1 MKKRLLCFLMALF
14 MAASLVPAAALP
26 TFAATLS
33 VSESAITVLKQ
44 LEGYSKT
51 CDTNGYIGYGTKCE
65 KKKDHGNHTITEKEA
80 DAALREALKDL
91 DKAVNSFASK
101 KGLSLTQGQ
110 HDAMVLFSFQNGTA
124 WTTGTGDLQSAITS
138 KAKGSEFLSAIC
150 RWNAS
155 TNDDNRRKIEAN
167 MYLNGVYSSSV
178 PSQFISVELDPNGG
192 TMSQAAV
199 QYYDVTTSQPVGVI
213 PTNGS
218 KVFMGWYLSTGVDDK
233 GVFTDGNAVTKVSK
247 VHDGKTLV
255 ARWQKANGDTDSVN
269 YLISVSD
276 LASRTLYSAPN
287 GSAWATKIDK
297 YITADGKSLRVKADY
312 VDKDGVRWCMLGS
325 GTNDGKAWEDW
336 VKLKTTVTGG
346 IVADTSGLEMDV
358 TVTVTNSYVNSRV
371 NATIFSAQ
379 NGSYKQGDKL
389 RIINTANADGFL
401 WGQVAASAEDAT
413 PVGWVALMYTNFES
427 VKDSGSSNQ
436 NSTNVVARAVVT
448 TKGYL
453 NVRNDAGTDN
463 QIVGALSNGTQ
474 VDLYETKYVNGI
486 QWGRYSGG
494 WICLAYTD
502 VTRVTEDTG
511 AANDVGL
518 TSYAFTGKMKNSN
531 VYKTPGSTEASNLVV
546 TKEAIPSSVT
556 VTNLTRD
563 EEGNTWGKI
572 SQGWIR
578 VSDKDGGVLDIDLN
592 IAKYYV
598 VADAV
603 SVRKDPKNDGEWVDT
618 LSKGVEF
625 NVNDTYQVVVVGETI
640 WGYADK
646 VGEDEATYGGWVNLA
661 SKYVSRNGAP
671 SIEEDKDD
679 EYNTYTGQLAT
690 VINTDSVNVRI
701 TGATYGKIVGKLARG
716 TTARVLGERDGW
728 YNLDVDVDGNPD
740 TGSWVSGSY
749 LNVYEGTIDGSGN
762 SSGDNNNGSSGG
774 NTTVETGTGIVANTY
789 AGVNVRSGAGIGYA
803 LVGKLLPGTSVEI
816 TEVKQV
822 GAAKWGKTAQGWV
835 CMDYITMVSNYPI
848 GGGSGSG
855 SSGGATTTEVAIYT
869 GQVKDGVGSVTVY
882 KETSTSSDTVR
893 TLVDGDPVTV
903 HELLTTTETK
913 KDDPTTGSG
922 DNGSDQE
929 STITTKTT
937 YYWARVNDG
946 YIVNPA
952 ANLTL
957 DALDEKTYTLTES
970 DTLNVREA
978 AGTDSDKVK
987 GLQLKKGDQVKVTSL
1002 EIVKGN
1008 VWGRI
1013 EKDGKSGWISLAY
1026 MTAGAVTIA
1035 PETSAPTTA
1044 PSTPTIGSTGNT
1056 GTGGFVTNTGG
1067 YKYTGKVINTN
1078 ELNVR
1083 STASTASTITTTLKG
1098 GASLVIYETTISEN
1112 MAWGRC
1118 DAGWVYLYYVDLT
1131 PCINGAVDARVVYQD
1146 NTLIYT
1152 DANGSAT
1159 AGTYARMSVIDIYEI
1174 VGKMARTDLGWV
1186 NTDNLL

>member
-14 MAASLVPAAALP
+14 MAASLVPTAALP

-44 LEGYSKT
+44 LEGYSRY
-51 CDTNGYIGYGTKCE
+51 CDKNGYIGYGTPCDGKGDHG
-65 KKKDHGNHTITEKEA
+65 KKKHEVDEIEA
-80 DAALREALKDL
+80 DKALREVLKDL

-124 WTTGTGDLQSAITS
+124 WTTGTGDLQSAIVS

-150 RWNAS
+150 RWS
-155 TNDDNRRKIEAN
+155 SSDDDNRRKIEAN

-178 PSQFISVELDPNGG
+178 PSQFITVTLKPNGG
-192 TMSQAAV
+192 TMSQSAT
-199 QYYDVTTSQPVGVI
+199 QYYDVTTAQPVGVV
-213 PTNGS
+213 PTNGTQT
-218 KVFMGWYLSTGVDDK
+218 FMGWYLSTGKDDE
-233 GVFTDGNAVTKVSK
+233 GVFTDGTAVTKVTK
-247 VHDGKTLV
+247 AYDGKTLV
-255 ARWQKANGDTDSVN
+255 ARWQKANGETDSVN

-436 NSTNVVARAVVT
+436 NTTNVVARAVVT

-518 TSYAFTGKMKNSN
+518 TAYAFTGAMNTTN
-531 VYKTPGSTEASNLVV
+531 VYKTPGSTEPSNLVV
-546 TKEAIPSSVT
+546 TKEAIPSKVT
-556 VTNLTRD
+556 VTNLTLCSD
-563 EEGNTWGKI
+563 GNTWGKI
-572 SQGWIR
+572 SQGWVR
-578 VSDKDGGVLDIDLN
+578 VSDADGHALDVKLDK
-592 IAKYYV
+592 AKFYV

-603 SVRKDPKNDGEWVDT
+603 SVRDDASAGANLLDT

-625 NVNDTYQVVVVGETI
+625 NVNDSYQIVVVGETI

-646 VGEDEATYGGWVNLA
+646 VGEDKATYGGWVNLA

-671 SIEEDKDD
+671 SIEEDEDD

-690 VINTDSVNVRI
+690 VVNTDSVNVRI

-728 YNLDVDVDGNPD
+728 YNLDVDVDGDPE

-762 SSGDNNNGSSGG
+762 SSGDNNNGTSGG
-774 NTTVETGTGIVANTY
+774 NSKVETGTGIVANTY

-822 GAAKWGKTAQGWV
+822 GAAKWGKITQGWV

-848 GGGSGSG
+848 GGGTGSG

-869 GQVKDGVGSVTVY
+869 GYAKDGVKVY
-882 KETSTSSDTVR
+882 KETSTKSDVVR
-893 TLVDGDPVTV
+893 TLNEGDPVTV
-903 HELLTTTETK
+903 HELLTSTET
-913 KDDPTTGSG
+913 TTTPGEGNS
-922 DNGSDQE
+922 GSDSQ
-929 STITTKTT
+929 TVTKTT

-946 YIVNPA
+946 YIQNPQK
-952 ANLTL
+952 NLTL
-957 DALDEKTYTLTES
+957 DALDEKTYTLTET

-978 AGTDSDKVK
+978 AGTDYDKVK

-1013 EKDGKSGWISLAY
+1013 EKDGKSGWISLAN
-1026 MTAGAVTIA
+1026 MTPGAVTIT
-1035 PETSAPTTA
+1035 PETTAPTTA
-1044 PSTPTIGSTGNT
+1044 PSTPVIGSTGNT

-1146 NTLIYT
+1146 NAIIYT
-1152 DANGSAT
+1152 DADRSAT

-1186 NTDNLL
+1186 STDDLL

>member
-199 QYYDVTTSQPVGVI
+199 QYYDVTTSQPVGVV
-213 PTNGS
+213 PTNGTQT
-218 KVFMGWYLSTGVDDK
+218 FMGWYLSTGVDDK

-255 ARWQKANGDTDSVN
+255 ARWQMANGDTDSVN

-436 NSTNVVARAVVT
+436 NTTNVVARAVVT
-448 TKGYL
+448 TQGYL
-453 NVRNDAGTDN
+453 NVRSDAGTDN

-518 TSYAFTGKMKNSN
+518 TSYAFTGKMNTTN
-531 VYKTPGSTEASNLVV
+531 VYKTPGSTDASNLVV
-546 TKEAIPSSVT
+546 LKEAIPSQVT
-556 VTNLTRD
+556 VTNLTLD
-563 EEGNTWGKI
+563 SKGNTWGKI
-572 SQGWIR
+572 SQGWVR
-578 VSDKDGGVLDIDLN
+578 VSNSKGRALDVELDV
-592 IAKYYV
+592 AKYYV

-646 VGEDEATYGGWVNLA
+646 VGEDNATYGGWVNLA

-671 SIEEDKDD
+671 SIEEDEDD

-690 VINTDSVNVRI
+690 VVNTDSVNVRI

-728 YNLDVDVDGNPD
+728 YNLDVDVDGNPE

-762 SSGDNNNGSSGG
+762 SSSDNNNGSSGG

-803 LVGKLLPGTSVEI
+803 FVCKLLPGTSVEI

-822 GAAKWGKTAQGWV
+822 GAAKWGKIAQGWV

-848 GGGSGSG
+848 NGGSGSG

-869 GQVKDGVGSVTVY
+869 GTTTGKVDVY
-882 KETSTSSDTVR
+882 KETSTDSDVVR
-893 TLVDGDPVTV
+893 TLAKGDPVTV
-903 HELLTTTETK
+903 HELLTSTETTK
-913 KDDPTTGSG
+913 TEGEG
-922 DNGSDQE
+922 DSGSDSE
-929 STITTKTT
+929 TTIKTT

-946 YIVNPA
+946 YIAYPA
-952 ANLTL
+952 DNLRL
-957 DALDEKTYTLTES
+957 DALDEKTYTLTEKDS
-970 DTLNVREA
+970 LKVYENVDGA
-978 AGTDSDKVK
+978 IGTESVTK
-987 GLQLKKGDQVKVTSL
+987 LAKGDQVKVTSL
-1002 EIVKGN
+1002 QIVKGN

-1013 EKDGKSGWISLAY
+1013 EKDGKSGWVSLAN
-1026 MTAGAVTIA
+1026 MTPGAVTITT
-1035 PETSAPTTA
+1035 ETTAPTTA
-1044 PSTPTIGSTGNT
+1044 PSTPVIGSTGNT
-1056 GTGGFVTNTGG
+1056 GSSGIVNNTAG

-1098 GASLVIYETTISEN
+1098 GASLVIYETTTSEN

-1146 NTLIYT
+1146 NTLIYS
-1152 DANGSAT
+1152 DSNGST
-1159 AGTYARMSVIDIYEI
+1159 TVGTYARMSVIDIYEI

>member
-65 KKKDHGNHTITEKEA
+65 KKKGHGNHTITEKEA

-199 QYYDVTTSQPVGVI
+199 QYYDVTTSQPVGVV
-213 PTNGS
+213 PTNGTQT
-218 KVFMGWYLSTGVDDK
+218 FMGWYLSTGVDDK

-255 ARWQKANGDTDSVN
+255 ARWQMANGDTDSVN

-325 GTNDGKAWEDW
+325 GTNDGQAWEDW

-427 VKDSGSSNQ
+427 VKESGSSNQ

-448 TKGYL
+448 AQGYL
-453 NVRNDAGTDN
+453 NVRSDAGTDN

-518 TSYAFTGKMKNSN
+518 TSYAFTGKMNTTN
-531 VYKTPGSTEASNLVV
+531 VYKTPGSTDVSNLVV
-546 TKEAIPSSVT
+546 LKEAIPSQVT
-556 VTNLTRD
+556 VTNLTLD
-563 EEGNTWGKI
+563 SKGNTWGKI
-572 SQGWIR
+572 SQGWVR
-578 VSDKDGGVLDIDLN
+578 VSNSKGRALDVELDV
-592 IAKYYV
+592 AKYYV

-690 VINTDSVNVRI
+690 VVNTDSVNVRI

-728 YNLDVDVDGNPD
+728 YNLDVDVDGDPE

-774 NTTVETGTGIVANTY
+774 NSKVETGTGIVANTY

-869 GQVKDGVGSVTVY
+869 GHTNGKVTVY
-882 KETSTSSDTVR
+882 KETSTKSDTVR
-893 TLVDGDPVTV
+893 TLAKGDPVTV
-903 HELLTTTETK
+903 HELLTSTE
-913 KDDPTTGSG
+913 
-922 DNGSDQE
+922 
-929 STITTKTT
+929 TTKTEGKGDSGSDSQTTTKIT

-946 YIVNPA
+946 YIAYPA
-952 ANLTL
+952 DNLRL
-957 DALDEKTYTLTES
+957 DALDEKTYTLTEKDS
-970 DTLNVREA
+970 LKVYENVDGA
-978 AGTDSDKVK
+978 IGTESVTK
-987 GLQLKKGDQVKVTSL
+987 LAKGDQVKVTSL
-1002 EIVKGN
+1002 QIVKGN

-1044 PSTPTIGSTGNT
+1044 PSTPTMGSTGNT

-1146 NTLIYT
+1146 NTIIYT
-1152 DANGSAT
+1152 DADRSAT

-1186 NTDNLL
+1186 STDDLL

>member
-14 MAASLVPAAALP
+14 MAASLVPTAALP

-65 KKKDHGNHTITEKEA
+65 KKKGHGNHTITEKEA

-101 KGLSLTQGQ
+101 KGLSLTQGK

-155 TNDDNRRKIEAN
+155 TDDDNRRMIEAN

-178 PSQFISVELDPNGG
+178 PSQFIRVKLNPNGG
-192 TMSQAAV
+192 TMSQSAT
-199 QYYDVTTSQPVGVI
+199 QYYDVTTAQPVGVI

-218 KVFMGWYLSTGVDDK
+218 KVFMGWYLNANGQ
-233 GVFTDGNAVTKVSK
+233 DGNAVTKVTK
-247 VHDGKTLV
+247 DYDGKTLT
-255 ARWQKANGDTDSVN
+255 ARWQEAGSSMNAAYYTVT
-269 YLISVSD
+269 LSD
-276 LASRTLYSAPN
+276 LASRTIYDRPN
-287 GSAWATKIDK
+287 GASKTTDISKYLAADK
-297 YITADGKSLRVKADY
+297 KTLTVFADY
-312 VDKDGVRWCMLGS
+312 VDKDGVRWCLLAQE
-325 GTNDGKAWEDW
+325 DGVSNGWQDW

-427 VKDSGSSNQ
+427 VKESGSSNQ

-448 TKGYL
+448 AQGYL
-453 NVRNDAGTDN
+453 NVRSDAGTDN

-494 WICLAYTD
+494 WICLAYTN

-518 TSYAFTGKMKNSN
+518 TAYAFTGVMKTNT
-531 VYKTPGSTEASNLVV
+531 VYDAVDGTAKTVDGLEKT
-546 TKEAIPSSVT
+546 SVT
-556 VTNLTRD
+556 VTNLTL
-563 EEGNTWGKI
+563 GKNNVTWGKI
-572 SQGWIR
+572 SKGWIP
-578 VSDKDGGVLDIDLN
+578 VSNADGTSAAVILDV
-592 IAKYYV
+592 AKFYV
-598 VADAV
+598 TADAV
-603 SVRKDPKNDGEWVDT
+603 SVRDKASTDGTLLDT
-618 LSKGVEF
+618 LTKGVEF
-625 NVNDTYQVVVVGETI
+625 NVNNAEKNCQVVVVGETI

-646 VGEDEATYGGWVNLA
+646 VGEDKATYGGWVNLA

-671 SIEEDKDD
+671 SIEEDEDD

-690 VINTDSVNVRI
+690 VVNTDSVNVRI

-728 YNLDVDVDGNPD
+728 YNLDVDVDGNPE

-762 SSGDNNNGSSGG
+762 SSGDNNNGTSGG
-774 NTTVETGTGIVANTY
+774 NSKVETGTGIVANTY

-822 GAAKWGKTAQGWV
+822 GAAKWGKITQGWV

-869 GQVKDGVGSVTVY
+869 GYAQKDGVKVY
-882 KETSTSSDTVR
+882 KETSTKSDVVR
-893 TLVDGDPVTV
+893 TLNEKDPVTV
-903 HELLTTTETK
+903 HELLTSTET
-913 KDDPTTGSG
+913 TTTPGEGNS
-922 DNGSDQE
+922 GSDSQ
-929 STITTKTT
+929 TVTKTT

-946 YIVNPA
+946 YIQNPQK
-952 ANLTL
+952 NLTL

-978 AGTDSDKVK
+978 AGTDYDKVK

-1002 EIVKGN
+1002 QIVKGN

-1013 EKDGKSGWISLAY
+1013 EKDGKSGWISLAN
-1026 MTAGAVTIA
+1026 MTPGAVTIT
-1035 PETSAPTTA
+1035 PETTAPTTA
-1044 PSTPTIGSTGNT
+1044 PSTPVIGSTGNT

-1146 NTLIYT
+1146 NTIIYT
-1152 DANGSAT
+1152 DADGSAT

>member
-1 MKKRLLCFLMALF
+1 MKKRLLCLLMALF
-14 MAASLVPAAALP
+14 MAASLVPAAALSAS
-26 TFAATLS
+26 AATLS
-33 VSESAITVLKQ
+33 VSESAIFVLKQ
-44 LEGYSKT
+44 LQPYSKN
-51 CDTNGYIGYGTKCE
+51 CNGSGYIGYGTPCDGKG
-65 KKKDHGNHTITEKEA
+65 DHGGKKHEVDEIEA
-80 DAALREALKDL
+80 DKALREVLKDL

-138 KAKGSEFLSAIC
+138 KAKGSEFLGAIC
-150 RWNAS
+150 RWS
-155 TNDDNRRKIEAN
+155 SSDDDDRRKIEAN

-178 PSQFISVELDPNGG
+178 PSQFITVTLVPNGG
-192 TMSQAAV
+192 TMSQSAT
-199 QYYDVTTSQPVGVI
+199 QYYDVTTAQPVGVI

-233 GVFTDGNAVTKVSK
+233 GVFTDGTAVTKVTK
-247 VHDGKTLV
+247 AYDGKTLV
-255 ARWQKANGDTDSVN
+255 ARWQKANGETDSVN

-325 GTNDGKAWEDW
+325 GTNDGQAWEDW

-427 VKDSGSSNQ
+427 VKDSGSSSQ

-494 WICLAYTD
+494 WICLAYTN

-518 TSYAFTGKMKNSN
+518 TAYAFTGTMNTTK
-531 VYKTPGSTEASNLVV
+531 VYKTPGSTKGSNLVV
-546 TKEAIPSSVT
+546 IKEAIPPQVT
-556 VTNLTRD
+556 VTNLTLD
-563 EEGNTWGKI
+563 DKGNTWGKI
-572 SQGWIR
+572 PQGWVR
-578 VSDKDGGVLDIDLN
+578 VSDADGHALDVKLDE
-592 IAKYYV
+592 AKFYV

-603 SVRKDPKNDGEWVDT
+603 SVRKNASTGAKLVDT

-625 NVNDTYQVVVVGETI
+625 NVNDTYQIVVVGETI

-646 VGEDEATYGGWVNLA
+646 VGADNHDTYGGWVNLA

-671 SIEEDKDD
+671 SIEEDEDD

-690 VINTDSVNVRI
+690 VVNTDSVNVRI

-728 YNLDVDVDGNPD
+728 YNLDVDVDGDPD
-740 TGSWVSGSY
+740 TGNWVSGSY
-749 LNVYEGTIDGSGN
+749 LNVYEGTIGGSDDSGS
-762 SSGDNNNGSSGG
+762 SSGSTGG
-774 NTTVETGTGIVANTY
+774 TTTVETGTGIVANTY

-822 GAAKWGKTAQGWV
+822 GAAKWGKMAQGWV
-835 CMDYITMVSNYPI
+835 CMDYITMVSKYPVA
-848 GGGSGSG
+848 GSG
-855 SSGGATTTEVAIYT
+855 SSGSGSTGATTTEVAIYT
-869 GQVKDGVGSVTVY
+869 GHSKDGVKVY
-882 KETSTSSDTVR
+882 KEASTKSDVVR
-893 TLVDGDPVTV
+893 TLAEDDPVTV
-903 HELLTTTETK
+903 HEFLTSTETTK
-913 KDDPTTGSG
+913 SDATSGSG
-922 DNGSDQE
+922 SNGSDEE
-929 STITTKTT
+929 SVTTTKTT

-946 YIVNPA
+946 YVVNPEK
-952 ANLTL
+952 NLTL
-957 DALDEKTYTLTES
+957 DALDEKTYTLTDKDS
-970 DTLNVREA
+970 LNAFTDTT
-978 AGTDSDKVK
+978 GSQKVPELK
-987 GLQLKKGDQVKVTSL
+987 LKKGDQVKVTSL

-1013 EKDGKSGWISLAY
+1013 EKDGYTGWISLAN
-1026 MTAGAVTIA
+1026 MTPGAVTIT
-1035 PETSAPTTA
+1035 PETTAPTTA
-1044 PSTPTIGSTGNT
+1044 PSTPVIGSTGNT

-1098 GASLVIYETTISEN
+1098 GASLVIYETTTSEN

-1146 NTLIYT
+1146 NTLIYS
-1152 DANGSAT
+1152 DSNGST
-1159 AGTYARMSVIDIYEI
+1159 TVGTYARMSVIDIYEI

>member
-14 MAASLVPAAALP
+14 MAASLVPTAALP

-65 KKKDHGNHTITEKEA
+65 KKKGHGNHTITEKEA

-101 KGLSLTQGQ
+101 KGLSLTQGK

-155 TNDDNRRKIEAN
+155 TDDDNRRMIEAN

-178 PSQFISVELDPNGG
+178 PSQFIRVKLDPNGG
-192 TMSQAAV
+192 TMSQSEI
-199 QYYDVTTSQPVGVI
+199 QYYDVATAQPVGVI
-213 PTNGS
+213 PTNGN
-218 KVFMGWYLSTGVDDK
+218 KTFMGWYLDAG
-233 GVFTDGNAVTKVSK
+233 GQDGNAVTKVTK
-247 VHDGKTLV
+247 AYGGKTLT
-255 ARWQKANGDTDSVN
+255 ARWQEAGSNMNAAYYTITLSELASQTIYDKPNGTGKPTPVSN
-269 YLISVSD
+269 YLAAD
-276 LASRTLYSAPN
+276 KKTL
-287 GSAWATKIDK
+287 TV
-297 YITADGKSLRVKADY
+297 RADY
-312 VDKDGVRWCMLGS
+312 VDKDGARWCLLGS
-325 GTNDGKAWEDW
+325 GEGWEDW

-427 VKDSGSSNQ
+427 VKESGSSNQ

-448 TKGYL
+448 AQGYL
-453 NVRNDAGTDN
+453 NVRSDAGTDN

-494 WICLAYTD
+494 WICLAYTN

-518 TSYAFTGKMKNSN
+518 TAYAFTGVMKTNT
-531 VYKTPGSTEASNLVV
+531 VYDAVDGTAKTVDGLEKT
-546 TKEAIPSSVT
+546 SVT
-556 VTNLTRD
+556 VTNLTL
-563 EEGNTWGKI
+563 GKNNVTWGKI
-572 SQGWIR
+572 SKGWIP
-578 VSDKDGGVLDIDLN
+578 VSNADGTSAAVILDV
-592 IAKYYV
+592 AKFYV
-598 VADAV
+598 TADAV
-603 SVRKDPKNDGEWVDT
+603 SVRDKASTDGTLLDT
-618 LSKGVEF
+618 LTKGVEF
-625 NVNDTYQVVVVGETI
+625 NVNDSYQIVVVGETI

-646 VGEDEATYGGWVNLA
+646 VGEDKATYGGWVNLA

-671 SIEEDKDD
+671 SIEEDEDD

-690 VINTDSVNVRI
+690 VVNTDSVNVRI

-728 YNLDVDVDGNPD
+728 YNLDVDVDGDPE

-774 NTTVETGTGIVANTY
+774 NSKVETGTGIVANTY

-822 GAAKWGKTAQGWV
+822 GAAKWGKITQGWV

-869 GQVKDGVGSVTVY
+869 GHTNGEVTVY
-882 KETSTSSDTVR
+882 KETSTKSDTVR
-893 TLVDGDPVTV
+893 TLAKGDPVTV
-903 HELLTTTETK
+903 HELLTSTETTK
-913 KDDPTTGSG
+913 TEGKG
-922 DNGSDQE
+922 DSGSDSQ
-929 STITTKTT
+929 TVTKTT

-946 YIVNPA
+946 YIAYPA
-952 ANLTL
+952 DNLTL

-978 AGTDSDKVK
+978 AGTDSGKVK

-1044 PSTPTIGSTGNT
+1044 PSTPTMGSTGNT
-1056 GTGGFVTNTGG
+1056 GSGGFVTNTGG
-1067 YKYTGKVINTN
+1067 YRYTGKVINTN

-1098 GASLVIYETTISEN
+1098 GASLVIYETTIAEN

-1146 NTLIYT
+1146 NTIIYT
-1152 DANGSAT
+1152 DADRSAT

-1186 NTDNLL
+1186 STDDLL

>member
-14 MAASLVPAAALP
+14 MAASLVPTAALP

-44 LEGYSKT
+44 LEGYSRY
-51 CDTNGYIGYGTKCE
+51 CDKNGYIGYGTPCDGKGDHG
-65 KKKDHGNHTITEKEA
+65 KKKHEVDEIEA
-80 DAALREALKDL
+80 DKALREVLKDL

-155 TNDDNRRKIEAN
+155 TDDDNRRMIEAN

-178 PSQFISVELDPNGG
+178 PSQFIRVKLEPNGG
-192 TMSQAAV
+192 TMSQSEI
-199 QYYDVTTSQPVGVI
+199 QYYDVATAQPVGVI
-213 PTNGS
+213 PTNGN
-218 KVFMGWYLSTGVDDK
+218 KTFMGWYLDAG
-233 GVFTDGNAVTKVSK
+233 GQDGNAVTKVTK
-247 VHDGKTLV
+247 AYGGKTLT
-255 ARWQKANGDTDSVN
+255 ARWQEAGSNMNAAYYTITLSELASQTIYDKPNGTGKPTPVSN
-269 YLISVSD
+269 YLAAD
-276 LASRTLYSAPN
+276 KKTL
-287 GSAWATKIDK
+287 TV
-297 YITADGKSLRVKADY
+297 RADY
-312 VDKDGVRWCMLGS
+312 VDKDGARWCLLGS
-325 GTNDGKAWEDW
+325 GEGWEDW

-389 RIINTANADGFL
+389 RVINTANADGFL

-427 VKDSGSSNQ
+427 VKESGSSNQ

-448 TKGYL
+448 AQGYL
-453 NVRNDAGTDN
+453 NVRSDAGTDN

-494 WICLAYTD
+494 WICLAYTN

-518 TSYAFTGKMKNSN
+518 TAYAFTGVMKTNT
-531 VYKTPGSTEASNLVV
+531 VYDAVDGTAKTVDGLEKT
-546 TKEAIPSSVT
+546 SVT
-556 VTNLTRD
+556 VTNLTL
-563 EEGNTWGKI
+563 GKNNVTWGKI
-572 SQGWIR
+572 SKGWIP
-578 VSDKDGGVLDIDLN
+578 VSNADGTSAAVILDV
-592 IAKYYV
+592 AKFYV
-598 VADAV
+598 TADAV
-603 SVRKDPKNDGEWVDT
+603 SVRDKASTDGTLLDT
-618 LSKGVEF
+618 LTKGVEF
-625 NVNDTYQVVVVGETI
+625 NVNNAEKNCQVVVVGETI

-646 VGEDEATYGGWVNLA
+646 VGEDKATYGGWVNLA

-671 SIEEDKDD
+671 SIEEDEDD
-679 EYNTYTGQLAT
+679 EYNTYTGQMAT
-690 VINTDSVNVRI
+690 VVNTDSVNVRI

-728 YNLDVDVDGNPD
+728 YNLDVDVDGDPE

-762 SSGDNNNGSSGG
+762 SNSDNNNGTSGG

-822 GAAKWGKTAQGWV
+822 GAAKWGKMAQGWV

-869 GQVKDGVGSVTVY
+869 GYAKDGVKVY
-882 KETSTSSDTVR
+882 KETSTKSDVVR
-893 TLVDGDPVTV
+893 TLNERDPVTV
-903 HELLTTTETK
+903 HELLTSTET
-913 KDDPTTGSG
+913 TTTPGKGNS
-922 DNGSDQE
+922 GSDSQ
-929 STITTKTT
+929 TVTKTT

-946 YIVNPA
+946 YIQNPQK
-952 ANLTL
+952 NLTL

-978 AGTDSDKVK
+978 AGTNSDKVK

-1013 EKDGKSGWISLAY
+1013 EKDGKSGWISLAS
-1026 MTAGAVTIA
+1026 MTPGAVTIA

-1044 PSTPTIGSTGNT
+1044 PSTPTMGSTGNT
-1056 GTGGFVTNTGG
+1056 GSGGFVTNTGG
-1067 YKYTGKVINTN
+1067 YRYTGKVINTN

-1146 NTLIYT
+1146 NTIIYT
-1152 DANGSAT
+1152 DADGSAT

>member
-65 KKKDHGNHTITEKEA
+65 KKKAHGNHTITEKEA

-192 TMSQAAV
+192 TMSQAAI
-199 QYYDVTTSQPVGVI
+199 QYYDVSTAQPVGVI
-213 PTNGS
+213 PTYGD
-218 KVFMGWYLSTGVDDK
+218 KTFMGWYL
-233 GVFTDGNAVTKVSK
+233 DGDGHDGTVVTKVTK
-247 VHDGKTLV
+247 DHAGETLY
-255 ARWQKANGDTDSVN
+255 ARWQDSGKNMTGV
-269 YLISVSD
+269 YYTITLSD
-276 LASRTLYSAPN
+276 LASRTIYKAPN
-287 GSAWATKIDK
+287 GDALDTKIDK
-297 YITADGKSLRVKADY
+297 YIGSDGKTLTVYADY
-312 VDKDGVRWCMLGS
+312 VDKDGVRWCVLGH
-325 GTNDGKAWEDW
+325 GDGDKWDWQDW

-448 TKGYL
+448 AQGYL

-494 WICLAYTD
+494 WICLAYTN

-518 TSYAFTGKMKNSN
+518 TAYAFTGVMKTNT
-531 VYKTPGSTEASNLVV
+531 VYDAVDGTAKTVDGLEKTA
-546 TKEAIPSSVT
+546 VT
-556 VTNLTRD
+556 VTNLTL
-563 EEGNTWGKI
+563 GKNNVTWGKI
-572 SQGWIR
+572 SKGWIP
-578 VSDKDGGVLDIDLN
+578 VSNADGTSAAVILDV
-592 IAKYYV
+592 AKFYV
-598 VADAV
+598 TAEAV
-603 SVRKDPKNDGEWVDT
+603 SVRNKASVDGTLLDT

-625 NVNDTYQVVVVGETI
+625 NVNNAEKNCQVVVVGETV
-640 WGYADK
+640 WGFADK
-646 VGEDEATYGGWVNLA
+646 VGENNATYGGWVNLA
-661 SKYVSRNGAP
+661 SKYVSRNDAP
-671 SIEEDKDD
+671 SIEEDEDD

-690 VINTDSVNVRI
+690 VVNTDSVNVRI

-728 YNLDVDVDGNPD
+728 YNLDVDVDGNPE

-762 SSGDNNNGSSGG
+762 SSSDNNNGSSGG

-822 GAAKWGKTAQGWV
+822 GAAKWGKMAQGWV

-869 GQVKDGVGSVTVY
+869 GHTNGEVTVY
-882 KETSTSSDTVR
+882 KETSTKSDTVR
-893 TLVDGDPVTV
+893 TLSAGDPVTV
-903 HELLTTTETK
+903 HEFLSTTETTK
-913 KDDPTTGSG
+913 ENAGSGAG

-929 STITTKTT
+929 STTTTKTT

-952 ANLTL
+952 TNLTL

-1044 PSTPTIGSTGNT
+1044 PSTPTMGSTGNT

-1146 NTLIYT
+1146 NAIIYT
-1152 DANGSAT
+1152 DADRSAT

-1186 NTDNLL
+1186 STDDLL

>member
-1 MKKRLLCFLMALF
+1 MKKRLLCLLMALF

-65 KKKDHGNHTITEKEA
+65 KKKGHGNHTITEKEA

-199 QYYDVTTSQPVGVI
+199 QYYDVTTSQPVGVV
-213 PTNGS
+213 PTNGTQT
-218 KVFMGWYLSTGVDDK
+218 FMGWYLSTGVDDK

-255 ARWQKANGDTDSVN
+255 ARWQMANGDTDSVN

-518 TSYAFTGKMKNSN
+518 TSYAFTGKMNTTN
-531 VYKTPGSTEASNLVV
+531 VYKTPGSTDASNLVV
-546 TKEAIPSSVT
+546 LKEAIPSQVT
-556 VTNLTRD
+556 VTNLTLD
-563 EEGNTWGKI
+563 SKGNTWGKI
-572 SQGWIR
+572 SQGWVR
-578 VSDKDGGVLDIDLN
+578 VSNSKGRALDVELDV
-592 IAKYYV
+592 AKYYV

-625 NVNDTYQVVVVGETI
+625 NVNQSKQVVVVGETI

-690 VINTDSVNVRI
+690 VVNTDSVNVRI

-728 YNLDVDVDGNPD
+728 YNLDVDVDGDPD
-740 TGSWVSGSY
+740 TGNWVSGSY
-749 LNVYEGTIDGSGN
+749 LNVYEGTIGGSDDSGS
-762 SSGDNNNGSSGG
+762 SSGSTGG
-774 NTTVETGTGIVANTY
+774 TTTVETGTGIVANTY

-835 CMDYITMVSNYPI
+835 CMDYITMVSKYPVA
-848 GGGSGSG
+848 GSG
-855 SSGGATTTEVAIYT
+855 SSGTGSTGATTTEVAIYT
-869 GQVKDGVGSVTVY
+869 GHSKDGVKVY
-882 KETSTSSDTVR
+882 KEASTKSDVVR
-893 TLVDGDPVTV
+893 TLAEDDPVTV
-903 HELLTTTETK
+903 HEFLTSTETTK
-913 KDDPTTGSG
+913 SDATSGSG
-922 DNGSDQE
+922 SNGSDEE
-929 STITTKTT
+929 SVTTTKTT

-946 YIVNPA
+946 YVVNPEK
-952 ANLTL
+952 NLTL
-957 DALDEKTYTLTES
+957 DALDEKTYTLTDKDS
-970 DTLNVREA
+970 LNAFTDTT
-978 AGTDSDKVK
+978 GSQKVPELK
-987 GLQLKKGDQVKVTSL
+987 LKKGDQVKVTSL

-1013 EKDGKSGWISLAY
+1013 EKDGYTGWISLAN
-1026 MTAGAVTIA
+1026 MTPGAVTIT
-1035 PETSAPTTA
+1035 PETTAPTTA
-1044 PSTPTIGSTGNT
+1044 PSTPVIGSTGNT

-1146 NTLIYT
+1146 NTLIYS
-1152 DANGSAT
+1152 DSNGST
-1159 AGTYARMSVIDIYEI
+1159 TVGTYARMSVIDIYEI
-1174 VGKMARTDLGWV
+1174 VGKMARTELGWV

>member
-1 MKKRLLCFLMALF
+1 MKKRLLCLLMALL
-14 MAASLVPAAALP
+14 MAASLIPTAALSAS
-26 TFAATLS
+26 AATLS
-33 VSESAITVLKQ
+33 VSESAIFVLKQ
-44 LEGYSKT
+44 LQPYSKE
-51 CDTNGYIGYGTKCE
+51 CNGSGYIGYGTKCE
-65 KKKDHGNHTITEKEA
+65 ECEDKKNKETNHTLLEKDA
-80 DAALREALKDL
+80 DKALREALKDL

-150 RWNAS
+150 RWS
-155 TNDDNRRKIEAN
+155 SSDDDDRRKIEAN

-178 PSQFISVELDPNGG
+178 PSQFITVTLAPNGG
-192 TMSQAAV
+192 TMSQSAT
-199 QYYDVTTSQPVGVI
+199 QYYDVTTAQPVGVI
-213 PTNGS
+213 PTNGN
-218 KVFMGWYLSTGVDDK
+218 KTFMGWYLNANGQ
-233 GVFTDGNAVTKVSK
+233 DGNAVTKVTK
-247 VHDGKTLV
+247 DYDGKTLT
-255 ARWQKANGDTDSVN
+255 ARWQEAGSNMNSAYYTIT
-269 YLISVSD
+269 LSD
-276 LASRTLYSAPN
+276 LASQTIYDKPDVSTGKPTPVSNYLAADKKTL
-287 GSAWATKIDK
+287 T
-297 YITADGKSLRVKADY
+297 VHADY
-312 VDKDGVRWCMLGS
+312 VDKDGVRWCLLGS
-325 GTNDGKAWEDW
+325 GTGYEDW

-427 VKDSGSSNQ
+427 VKESGSSNQ

-448 TKGYL
+448 AQGYL
-453 NVRNDAGTDN
+453 NVRSDAGTDN

-494 WICLAYTD
+494 WICLAYTN

-518 TSYAFTGKMKNSN
+518 TAYAFTGVMHDSY
-531 VYKTPGSTEASNLVV
+531 VYDKVNGTGKAVDGLDGKT
-546 TKEAIPSSVT
+546 VT
-556 VTNLTRD
+556 VTNLTAD
-563 EEGNTWGKI
+563 EDGNTWGKI
-572 SQGWIR
+572 SEGWIPVTR
-578 VSDKDGGVLDIDLN
+578 SNGEAWKVDLDV
-592 IAKYYV
+592 AKFYV

-603 SVRKDPKNDGEWVDT
+603 SVRDDASTGADLVDT

-625 NVNDTYQVVVVGETI
+625 NVNDSYQVVVVGETI

-646 VGEDEATYGGWVNLA
+646 VGAGKNDSYNGWVNLA

-671 SIEEDKDD
+671 SIEEDEDD

-690 VINTDSVNVRI
+690 VVNTDSVNVRI

-728 YNLDVDVDGNPD
+728 YNLDVDVDGDPE
-740 TGSWVSGSY
+740 TGNWVSGSY

-762 SSGDNNNGSSGG
+762 SNSDNNNGTSGG
-774 NTTVETGTGIVANTY
+774 NSKVETGTGIVANTY

-822 GAAKWGKTAQGWV
+822 GAAKWGKITQGWV

-848 GGGSGSG
+848 GGGSSGSG
-855 SSGGATTTEVAIYT
+855 SSGATTTEVAIYT
-869 GQVKDGVGSVTVY
+869 GHTNGEVTVY
-882 KETSTSSDTVR
+882 KETSTKSDTVR
-893 TLVDGDPVTV
+893 TLSAGDPVTV
-903 HELLTTTETK
+903 HELLTSTEVK
-913 KDDPTTGSG
+913 DPTTDTGP
-922 DNGSDQE
+922 NGSDEQ
-929 STITTKTT
+929 TTTKTT

-952 ANLTL
+952 ASLAL
-957 DALDEKTYTLTES
+957 DALDEKTYTLTGK
-970 DTLNVREA
+970 DTL
-978 AGTDSDKVK
+978 KVNK
-987 GLQLKKGDQVKVTSL
+987 DNDGAIVDDTAFKLSKGDQVKVTSL
-1002 EIVKGN
+1002 QIVKGN

-1013 EKDGKSGWISLAY
+1013 EKDGKSGWISLAS
-1026 MTAGAVTIA
+1026 MTPGAVTIA

-1044 PSTPTIGSTGNT
+1044 PSTPTMGSTGNT

-1098 GASLVIYETTISEN
+1098 GASLVIYETTIAEN

-1146 NTLIYT
+1146 NTIIYT

-1159 AGTYARMSVIDIYEI
+1159 AGTYAKMSVIDIYEI

>member
-14 MAASLVPAAALP
+14 MAVSLVPAAALP

-44 LEGYSKT
+44 LEGYSRY
-51 CDTNGYIGYGTKCE
+51 CDKNGYIGYGTPCDGKG
-65 KKKDHGNHTITEKEA
+65 DHGGKKHEVDEIEA
-80 DAALREALKDL
+80 DKALREVLKDL

-138 KAKGSEFLSAIC
+138 KAKGSEFLGAIC
-150 RWNAS
+150 RWS
-155 TNDDNRRKIEAN
+155 SSDDDNRRMIEAN

-178 PSQFISVELDPNGG
+178 PSQFIWVKLDANGG
-192 TMSQAAV
+192 TMSQADI
-199 QYYDVTTSQPVGVI
+199 QYYDVTTAQPVGVI
-213 PTNGS
+213 PTKNGCT
-218 KVFMGWYLSTGVDDK
+218 FMGWYLNANGQ
-233 GVFTDGNAVTKVSK
+233 DGNVVTKVTK
-247 VHDGKTLV
+247 DYAGETLE
-255 ARWQKANGDTDSVN
+255 ARWQESGKNMNSAWYTIT
-269 YLISVSD
+269 LSD
-276 LASRTLYSAPN
+276 LASRTIYSAPN
-287 GSAWATKIDK
+287 GSAWETKIDQ
-297 YITADGKSLRVKADY
+297 YIMADKKSLQVKADY
-312 VDKDGVRWCMLGS
+312 VDKDGVRWCLLGS
-325 GTNDGKAWEDW
+325 GSNNGKNWEDW
-336 VKLKTTVTGG
+336 VKLKNTVTGG
-346 IVADTSGLEMDV
+346 IVADASGLEMDV

-436 NSTNVVARAVVT
+436 NTTNVVARAVVT

-518 TSYAFTGKMKNSN
+518 TAYAFTGVMKTNT
-531 VYKTPGSTEASNLVV
+531 VYDAVDGAAKTVDGLEKT
-546 TKEAIPSSVT
+546 SVT
-556 VTNLTRD
+556 VTNLTL
-563 EEGNTWGKI
+563 GKNNVTWGKI
-572 SQGWIR
+572 SKGWIP
-578 VSDKDGGVLDIDLN
+578 VSNADGTSAAVILDV
-592 IAKYYV
+592 AKFYV
-598 VADAV
+598 TADAV
-603 SVRKDPKNDGEWVDT
+603 SVRDKASTDGTLLDT
-618 LSKGVEF
+618 LTKGVEF
-625 NVNDTYQVVVVGETI
+625 NVNNAEKNCQVVVVGETI

-646 VGEDEATYGGWVNLA
+646 VGEGNATYGGWVNLA

-671 SIEEDKDD
+671 SIEEDEDD

-690 VINTDSVNVRI
+690 VVNTDSVNVRI

-728 YNLDVDVDGNPD
+728 YNLDVDVDGDPD
-740 TGSWVSGSY
+740 TGNWVSGSY

-869 GQVKDGVGSVTVY
+869 GYAKKDGVKVY
-882 KETSTSSDTVR
+882 KETSTKSDVVR
-893 TLVDGDPVTV
+893 TLNEKDPVTV
-903 HELLTTTETK
+903 HELLTSTET
-913 KDDPTTGSG
+913 TTTPGEGNS
-922 DNGSDQE
+922 GSDSQ
-929 STITTKTT
+929 TVTKTT

-946 YIVNPA
+946 YIQNPQK
-952 ANLTL
+952 NLTL
-957 DALDEKTYTLTES
+957 DALDEKTYTLTDKDS
-970 DTLNVREA
+970 LNA
-978 AGTDSDKVK
+978 FTDITGSQKVPELK
-987 GLQLKKGDQVKVTSL
+987 LKKGDQVKVTSL

-1013 EKDGKSGWISLAY
+1013 EKDGYTGWISLAN
-1026 MTAGAVTIA
+1026 MTPGAVTIT
-1035 PETSAPTTA
+1035 PETTAPTTA
-1044 PSTPTIGSTGNT
+1044 PSTPVIGSTGNT

-1098 GASLVIYETTISEN
+1098 GASLVIYETTTSEN

-1146 NTLIYT
+1146 NTLIYS
-1152 DANGSAT
+1152 DSNGST
-1159 AGTYARMSVIDIYEI
+1159 TVGTYARMSVIDIYEI

>member
-1 MKKRLLCFLMALF
+1 MKKRLLCLLMALF
-14 MAASLVPAAALP
+14 MAASLVPAAALSAS
-26 TFAATLS
+26 AATLS
-33 VSESAITVLKQ
+33 VSESAIFVLKQ
-44 LEGYSKT
+44 LQPYSKN
-51 CDTNGYIGYGTKCE
+51 CNGSGYIGYGTKCE
-65 KKKDHGNHTITEKEA
+65 KCEDKKNKETNHTLLEEDA
-80 DAALREALKDL
+80 DKALREVLKDL
-91 DKAVNSFASK
+91 DKEVNSFASK

-124 WTTGTGDLQSAITS
+124 WTTGTGDLQSAIAN

-155 TNDDNRRKIEAN
+155 QDDDERRMIEAN

-178 PSQFISVELDPNGG
+178 PSQFIWVELNAKGG
-192 TMSQAAV
+192 TMSQAAI
-199 QYYDVTTSQPVGVI
+199 QYYDVSTAQPVGVI
-213 PTNGS
+213 PTYGD
-218 KVFMGWYLSTGVDDK
+218 KTFMGWYL
-233 GVFTDGNAVTKVSK
+233 DGDGHDGTVVTKVTK
-247 VHDGKTLV
+247 DHAGETLY
-255 ARWQKANGDTDSVN
+255 ARWQDSGKNMTGV
-269 YLISVSD
+269 YYTITLSD
-276 LASRTLYSAPN
+276 LASRTIYKAPN
-287 GSAWATKIDK
+287 GDALDTKIDK
-297 YITADGKSLRVKADY
+297 YIGSDGKTLTVYADY
-312 VDKDGVRWCMLGS
+312 VDKDGVRWCVLGH
-325 GTNDGKAWEDW
+325 GDGDKWDWQDW

-346 IVADTSGLEMDV
+346 IVANTSGLEIDV

-371 NATIFSAQ
+371 NATIFSAR
-379 NGSYKQGDKL
+379 NGSYKKGDKL

-436 NSTNVVARAVVT
+436 NTTNVVARAVVT
-448 TKGYL
+448 TQGYL

-463 QIVGALSNGTQ
+463 QIVGALAKGTQ

-518 TSYAFTGKMKNSN
+518 TAYAFTGVMHDSY
-531 VYKTPGSTEASNLVV
+531 VYDKVNGTGKAVDGLDGKT
-546 TKEAIPSSVT
+546 VT
-556 VTNLTRD
+556 VTNLTAD
-563 EEGNTWGKI
+563 EDGNTWGKI
-572 SQGWIR
+572 SEGWIPVTR
-578 VSDKDGGVLDIDLN
+578 SNGEAWKVDLDV
-592 IAKYYV
+592 AKFYV

-603 SVRKDPKNDGEWVDT
+603 SVRYKASTGADLVDT

-625 NVNDTYQVVVVGETI
+625 NVNDSYQVVVVGETI

-646 VGEDEATYGGWVNLA
+646 VGAGKNDSYNGWVNLA

-671 SIEEDKDD
+671 SIEEDEDD

-690 VINTDSVNVRI
+690 VVNTDSVNVRI

-728 YNLDVDVDGNPD
+728 YNLDVDVDGNPE

-762 SSGDNNNGSSGG
+762 SSSDNNNGSSGG

-822 GAAKWGKTAQGWV
+822 GAAKWGKMAQGWV

-848 GGGSGSG
+848 GGDSGSG

-869 GQVKDGVGSVTVY
+869 GQVKDGVGNVTVY

-903 HELLTTTETK
+903 HEFLSTTVTEKTPG
-913 KDDPTTGSG
+913 PTSGSG
-922 DNGSDQE
+922 NDGSDQE
-929 STITTKTT
+929 STTTTKTT

-957 DALDEKTYTLTES
+957 DALDEKTYTLTDKDS
-970 DTLNVREA
+970 LNAYTKA
-978 AGTDSDKVK
+978 AGTSDDKVK

-1013 EKDGKSGWISLAY
+1013 EKDGYTGWISLAN
-1026 MTAGAVTIA
+1026 MTPGAVTIA
-1035 PETSAPTTA
+1035 PETTAPTTA
-1044 PSTPTIGSTGNT
+1044 PSTPIIGSTGNT

-1098 GASLVIYETTISEN
+1098 GASLVIYETTTSEN

-1146 NTLIYT
+1146 NTLIYS
-1152 DANGSAT
+1152 DSNGST
-1159 AGTYARMSVIDIYEI
+1159 TVGTYARMSVIDIYEI

>member
-1 MKKRLLCFLMALF
+1 MKKRLLCLLMALL
-14 MAASLVPAAALP
+14 MAASLIPTAALSAS
-26 TFAATLS
+26 AATLS
-33 VSESAITVLKQ
+33 VSESAIFVLKQ
-44 LEGYSKT
+44 LEGYSRY
-51 CDTNGYIGYGTKCE
+51 CDKNGYIGYGTPCDGKGDHG
-65 KKKDHGNHTITEKEA
+65 KKKHEVDEIEA
-80 DAALREALKDL
+80 DKALREALKDL

-124 WTTGTGDLQSAITS
+124 WTTGTGDLQSAIAN

-155 TNDDNRRKIEAN
+155 QDDDERRMIEAN

-178 PSQFISVELDPNGG
+178 PSQFIWVELNAKGG
-192 TMSQAAV
+192 TMSQAAI
-199 QYYDVTTSQPVGVI
+199 QYYDVSTAQPVGVI
-213 PTNGS
+213 PTYGD
-218 KVFMGWYLSTGVDDK
+218 KTFMGWYL
-233 GVFTDGNAVTKVSK
+233 DGDGHDGTVVTKVTK
-247 VHDGKTLV
+247 DHAGETLY
-255 ARWQKANGDTDSVN
+255 ARWQDSGKNMTGV
-269 YLISVSD
+269 YYTITLSD
-276 LASRTLYSAPN
+276 LASRTIYKAPN
-287 GSAWATKIDK
+287 GDALDTKIDK
-297 YITADGKSLRVKADY
+297 YIGSDGKTLTVYADY
-312 VDKDGVRWCMLGS
+312 VDKDGVRWCVLGH
-325 GTNDGKAWEDW
+325 GDGDKWDWQDW

-346 IVADTSGLEMDV
+346 IVANTSGLEIDV

-371 NATIFSAQ
+371 NATIFSAR
-379 NGSYKQGDKL
+379 NGSYKKGDKL

-401 WGQVAASAEDAT
+401 WGQVAASSEDAT
-413 PVGWVALMYTNFES
+413 PVAWVALMYTDFES

-436 NSTNVVARAVVT
+436 NTTNVVARAVVT
-448 TKGYL
+448 TQGYL

-463 QIVGALSNGTQ
+463 QIVGALAKGTQ

-494 WICLAYTD
+494 WICLAYTN

-518 TSYAFTGKMKNSN
+518 TAYAFTGVMHDSY
-531 VYKTPGSTEASNLVV
+531 VYDKVNGTGKAVDGLDGKT
-546 TKEAIPSSVT
+546 VT
-556 VTNLTRD
+556 VTNLTAD
-563 EEGNTWGKI
+563 EDGNTWGKI
-572 SQGWIR
+572 SEGWIPVTR
-578 VSDKDGGVLDIDLN
+578 SNGEAWKVDLDV
-592 IAKYYV
+592 AKFYV

-603 SVRKDPKNDGEWVDT
+603 SVRNGASAGADLVDT

-646 VGEDEATYGGWVNLA
+646 VGEGNATYGGWVNLA

-671 SIEEDKDD
+671 DLNEDKDD

-690 VINTDSVNVRI
+690 VVNTDSVNVRI

-728 YNLDVDVDGNPD
+728 YNLDVDVDGDPE
-740 TGSWVSGSY
+740 TGNWVSGSY

-762 SSGDNNNGSSGG
+762 SNSDNNNGTSGG
-774 NTTVETGTGIVANTY
+774 NSKVETGTGIVANTY

-822 GAAKWGKTAQGWV
+822 GAAKWGKIAQGWV

-855 SSGGATTTEVAIYT
+855 SSGATTTEVAIYT

-882 KETSTSSDTVR
+882 KETSTSSDAVR
-893 TLVDGDPVTV
+893 TLNERDPVTV
-903 HELLTTTETK
+903 HELLTSTET
-913 KDDPTTGSG
+913 TTTPGKGNS
-922 DNGSDQE
+922 GSDSQ
-929 STITTKTT
+929 TVTKTT

-946 YIVNPA
+946 YIQNPQK
-952 ANLTL
+952 NLTL
-957 DALDEKTYTLTES
+957 DALDEKTYTLTEKDS
-970 DTLNVREA
+970 LNAFTKA
-978 AGTDSDKVK
+978 AGSEKVSELK
-987 GLQLKKGDQVKVTSL
+987 LKKGDQVKVTSL
-1002 EIVKGN
+1002 QIVKGN

-1013 EKDGKSGWISLAY
+1013 EKDGYTGWISLAS
-1026 MTAGAVTIA
+1026 MTPGAVTIA

-1044 PSTPTIGSTGNT
+1044 PSTPTMGSTGNT
-1056 GTGGFVTNTGG
+1056 GSGGFVTNTGG

-1146 NTLIYT
+1146 NTIIYT

-1159 AGTYARMSVIDIYEI
+1159 AGTYAKMSVIDIYEI

>member
-1 MKKRLLCFLMALF
+1 MKKRLLCLLMALL
-14 MAASLVPAAALP
+14 MAASLIPTAALSAS
-26 TFAATLS
+26 AATLS
-33 VSESAITVLKQ
+33 VSESAIFVLKQ
-44 LEGYSKT
+44 LQPYSKN
-51 CDTNGYIGYGTKCE
+51 CNGSGYIGYGTKCE
-65 KKKDHGNHTITEKEA
+65 ECEDKKNKESNHTLLEEDA
-80 DAALREALKDL
+80 DKALREVLKDL

-150 RWNAS
+150 RWS
-155 TNDDNRRKIEAN
+155 SSDDDNRRKIEAN

-178 PSQFISVELDPNGG
+178 PSQFITVKLEPNGG
-192 TMSQAAV
+192 TMSQSAT
-199 QYYDVTTSQPVGVI
+199 QYYDVTTAQPVGVI
-213 PTNGS
+213 PTNGTQT
-218 KVFMGWYLSTGVDDK
+218 FMGWYLSTGKDDE
-233 GVFTDGNAVTKVSK
+233 GVFTDGTAVTKVTK
-247 VHDGKTLV
+247 AYDGKTLV
-255 ARWQKANGDTDSVN
+255 ARWQKANGETDSVN
-269 YLISVSD
+269 YLIGVSD

-336 VKLKTTVTGG
+336 VKMKTTVTGG

-413 PVGWVALMYTNFES
+413 PVAWVALMYTNFES

-494 WICLAYTD
+494 WICLAYTN

-518 TSYAFTGKMKNSN
+518 TAYAFTGVMHDSY
-531 VYKTPGSTEASNLVV
+531 VYDKVNGTGKAVDGLDGKT
-546 TKEAIPSSVT
+546 VT
-556 VTNLTRD
+556 VTNLTAD
-563 EEGNTWGKI
+563 KDGNTWGKI
-572 SQGWIR
+572 SEGWIPVTR
-578 VSDKDGGVLDIDLN
+578 SNGEAWKVDLDV
-592 IAKYYV
+592 AKFYV
-598 VADAV
+598 TADAV
-603 SVRKDPKNDGEWVDT
+603 SVRNSASAKADLVDT

-625 NVNDTYQVVVVGETI
+625 NVNDSYQVVVVGETI

-646 VGEDEATYGGWVNLA
+646 VGAGENDSYNGWVNLA

-671 SIEEDKDD
+671 SIEEDEDD

-690 VINTDSVNVRI
+690 VVNTDSVNVRI

-728 YNLDVDVDGNPD
+728 YNLDVDVDGDPD
-740 TGSWVSGSY
+740 TGNWVSGSY

-816 TEVKQV
+816 SEVKQV
-822 GAAKWGKTAQGWV
+822 GAAKWGKMAQGWV
-835 CMDYITMVSNYPI
+835 CMDYITMISNYPV
-848 GGGSGSG
+848 GGSSSSG
-855 SSGGATTTEVAIYT
+855 SSGATTTEVAIYT
-869 GQVKDGVGSVTVY
+869 GQVEAGVGSVTVY
-882 KETSTSSDTVR
+882 KETSTSSDAVR
-893 TLVDGDPVTV
+893 TLSAGDPVTV
-903 HELLTTTETK
+903 HELLTSTEVK
-913 KDDPTTGSG
+913 DPTTDTGP
-922 DNGSDQE
+922 NGSDEQ
-929 STITTKTT
+929 TTTKTT

-952 ANLTL
+952 ANLAL
-957 DALDEKTYTLTES
+957 DALDEKTYTLTEKDS
-970 DTLNVREA
+970 LNAFTKA
-978 AGTDSDKVK
+978 AGSEKVSELK
-987 GLQLKKGDQVKVTSL
+987 LKKGDQVKVTSL
-1002 EIVKGN
+1002 QIVKGN

-1013 EKDGKSGWISLAY
+1013 EKDGYTGWISLAS
-1026 MTAGAVTIA
+1026 MTPGAVTIT
-1035 PETSAPTTA
+1035 PETTVPTTA
-1044 PSTPTIGSTGNT
+1044 PSTPVIGSTGNT

-1098 GASLVIYETTISEN
+1098 GASLVIYETTTAEN

-1146 NTLIYT
+1146 NTIIYT
-1152 DANGSAT
+1152 DADGSAT

>member
-1 MKKRLLCFLMALF
+1 MKKRLLCLLMALF
-14 MAASLVPAAALP
+14 MAASLVPAAALSAS
-26 TFAATLS
+26 AATLS

-44 LEGYSKT
+44 LEGYSRY
-51 CDTNGYIGYGTKCE
+51 CDKNGYIGYGTPCDGKGDHG
-65 KKKDHGNHTITEKEA
+65 KKKHEA
-80 DAALREALKDL
+80 DEIEADKALREVLKDL

-124 WTTGTGDLQSAITS
+124 WTTGTGDLQSAIVS

-199 QYYDVTTSQPVGVI
+199 QYYDVTTSQPVGVV
-213 PTNGS
+213 PTNGTQT
-218 KVFMGWYLSTGVDDK
+218 FMGWYLSTGKDDE
-233 GVFTDGNAVTKVSK
+233 GVFTDGTAVTKVTK
-247 VHDGKTLV
+247 AYDGKTLV
-255 ARWQKANGDTDSVN
+255 ARWQKANGETDSVN

-297 YITADGKSLRVKADY
+297 YFTADGKSLRVKADY

-436 NSTNVVARAVVT
+436 NTTNVVARAVVT

-518 TSYAFTGKMKNSN
+518 TAYAFTGAMNTTK
-531 VYKTPGSTEASNLVV
+531 VYKTPGSTEPSNLVV
-546 TKEAIPSSVT
+546 TKEAIPSKVT
-556 VTNLTRD
+556 VTNLTLCSD
-563 EEGNTWGKI
+563 GNTWGKI
-572 SQGWIR
+572 SQGWVR
-578 VSDKDGGVLDIDLN
+578 VSDADGHALDVKLDK
-592 IAKYYV
+592 AKFYV

-603 SVRKDPKNDGEWVDT
+603 SVRDDASAGANLLDT

-625 NVNDTYQVVVVGETI
+625 NVNDSYQIVVVGETI

-646 VGEDEATYGGWVNLA
+646 VGEDKATYGGWVNLA

-671 SIEEDKDD
+671 SIEEDEDD

-690 VINTDSVNVRI
+690 VVNTDSVNVRI

-728 YNLDVDVDGNPD
+728 YNLDVDVDGNPE

-762 SSGDNNNGSSGG
+762 SNSDNNNGTSGG
-774 NTTVETGTGIVANTY
+774 NSKVETGTGIVANTY

-822 GAAKWGKTAQGWV
+822 GAAKWGKMAQGWV

-869 GQVKDGVGSVTVY
+869 GYAKDGVKVY
-882 KETSTSSDTVR
+882 KETSTKSDVVR
-893 TLVDGDPVTV
+893 TLNEGDPVTV
-903 HELLTTTETK
+903 HELLTSTET
-913 KDDPTTGSG
+913 TTTPGEGNS
-922 DNGSDQE
+922 GSDSQ
-929 STITTKTT
+929 TVTKTT

-946 YIVNPA
+946 YIQNPQK
-952 ANLTL
+952 NLTL
-957 DALDEKTYTLTES
+957 DALDEKTYTLTET

-978 AGTDSDKVK
+978 AGTDYDKVK

-1013 EKDGKSGWISLAY
+1013 EKDGKSGWISLAS
-1026 MTAGAVTIA
+1026 MTPGAVTIA

-1044 PSTPTIGSTGNT
+1044 PSTPTMGSTGNT
-1056 GTGGFVTNTGG
+1056 GSGGFVTNTGG
-1067 YKYTGKVINTN
+1067 YRYTGKVINTN

-1146 NTLIYT
+1146 NTIIYT
-1152 DANGSAT
+1152 DADGSAT

>member
-14 MAASLVPAAALP
+14 MAASLVPTAALP

-44 LEGYSKT
+44 LEGYSRY
-51 CDTNGYIGYGTKCE
+51 CDKNGYIGYGTPCDGKGDHG
-65 KKKDHGNHTITEKEA
+65 KKKHEA
-80 DAALREALKDL
+80 DEIEADKALREVLKDL

-124 WTTGTGDLQSAITS
+124 WTTGTGDLQSAIVS

-155 TNDDNRRKIEAN
+155 MDDDNRRMIEAN

-178 PSQFISVELDPNGG
+178 PSQFIRVKLDPNDG
-192 TMSQAAV
+192 TMSQSEI
-199 QYYDVTTSQPVGVI
+199 QYYDVTTAQPVGVV
-213 PTNGS
+213 PTNGTQT
-218 KVFMGWYLSTGVDDK
+218 FMGWYLSTGKDDE
-233 GVFTDGNAVTKVSK
+233 GVFTDGTAVTKVTK
-247 VHDGKTLV
+247 AYDGKTLV
-255 ARWQKANGDTDSVN
+255 ARWQKANGETDSVN

-312 VDKDGVRWCMLGS
+312 VDNDGVRWCMLGS

-436 NSTNVVARAVVT
+436 NTTNVVARAVVT
-448 TKGYL
+448 AQGYL
-453 NVRNDAGTDN
+453 NVRSDAGTDN

-518 TSYAFTGKMKNSN
+518 TAYAFTGAMNTTK
-531 VYKTPGSTEASNLVV
+531 VYKTPGSTKPSNLVV
-546 TKEAIPSSVT
+546 TKEAIPSKVT
-556 VTNLTRD
+556 VTNLTLCSD
-563 EEGNTWGKI
+563 GNTWGKI
-572 SQGWIR
+572 SQGWVR
-578 VSDKDGGVLDIDLN
+578 VSDADGHALDVKLDK
-592 IAKYYV
+592 AKFYV

-603 SVRKDPKNDGEWVDT
+603 SVRDDASAGANLLDT

-625 NVNDTYQVVVVGETI
+625 NVNQSKQVVVVGETI

-671 SIEEDKDD
+671 SIEEDEDD

-690 VINTDSVNVRI
+690 VVNTDSVNVRI

-728 YNLDVDVDGNPD
+728 YNLDVDVDGNPE

-749 LNVYEGTIDGSGN
+749 LNVYEGTIDGSGS

-835 CMDYITMVSNYPI
+835 CMDYITMVSNYPV
-848 GGGSGSG
+848 GGGSSSG
-855 SSGGATTTEVAIYT
+855 SSGATTTEVAIYT
-869 GQVKDGVGSVTVY
+869 GYAKKDGVKVY
-882 KETSTSSDTVR
+882 KETSTKSDVVR
-893 TLVDGDPVTV
+893 TLNEKDPVTV
-903 HELLTTTETK
+903 HELLTSTET
-913 KDDPTTGSG
+913 TTTPGEGNS
-922 DNGSDQE
+922 GSDSQ
-929 STITTKTT
+929 TVTKTT
-937 YYWARVNDG
+937 YYWVRVNDG
-946 YIVNPA
+946 YIQNPQK
-952 ANLTL
+952 NLTL

-978 AGTDSDKVK
+978 AGTDSNKVK

-1013 EKDGKSGWISLAY
+1013 EKDGKSGWISLAS
-1026 MTAGAVTIA
+1026 MTPGAVTIA

-1044 PSTPTIGSTGNT
+1044 PSTPTMGSTGNT
-1056 GTGGFVTNTGG
+1056 GSGGFVTNTGG

-1146 NTLIYT
+1146 NTIIYT
-1152 DANGSAT
+1152 DADGSAT

-1174 VGKMARTDLGWV
+1174 VGKMARTDEGWV
-1186 NTDNLL
+1186 YTDNLL

>member
-199 QYYDVTTSQPVGVI
+199 QYYDVTTSQPVGVV
-213 PTNGS
+213 PTNGTQT
-218 KVFMGWYLSTGVDDK
+218 FMGWYLSTGVDDK

-255 ARWQKANGDTDSVN
+255 ARWQMANGDTDSVN

-436 NSTNVVARAVVT
+436 NTTNVVARAVVT
-448 TKGYL
+448 AQGYL

-518 TSYAFTGKMKNSN
+518 TAYAFTGVMHDSY
-531 VYKTPGSTEASNLVV
+531 VYDKVNGTGKAVDGLDGKT
-546 TKEAIPSSVT
+546 VT
-556 VTNLTRD
+556 VTNLTAD
-563 EEGNTWGKI
+563 EDGNTWGKI
-572 SQGWIR
+572 SEGWIPVTR
-578 VSDKDGGVLDIDLN
+578 SNGEAWKVDLDV
-592 IAKYYV
+592 AKFYV

-603 SVRKDPKNDGEWVDT
+603 SVRDNASAGANLVDT
-618 LSKGVEF
+618 LTKGVEF
-625 NVNDTYQVVVVGETI
+625 NVNDSYQVVVVGETI

-646 VGEDEATYGGWVNLA
+646 VGAGKNDSYNGWVNLA

-671 SIEEDKDD
+671 SIEEDEDD

-690 VINTDSVNVRI
+690 VVNTDSVNVRI

-728 YNLDVDVDGNPD
+728 YNLDVDVDGNPE

-762 SSGDNNNGSSGG
+762 SSGDNNNGTSGG

-822 GAAKWGKTAQGWV
+822 GAAKWGKMAQGWV

-869 GQVKDGVGSVTVY
+869 GHTNGKVTVY
-882 KETSTSSDTVR
+882 KETSTKSDTVR
-893 TLVDGDPVTV
+893 TLAKGDPVTV
-903 HELLTTTETK
+903 HELLTSTETTK
-913 KDDPTTGSG
+913 TEGKG
-922 DNGSDQE
+922 DSGSDSQ
-929 STITTKTT
+929 TVTKTT

-946 YIVNPA
+946 YIAYPA
-952 ANLTL
+952 DNLTL

-978 AGTDSDKVK
+978 AGTDSNKVK

-1044 PSTPTIGSTGNT
+1044 PSTPTMGSTGNT
-1056 GTGGFVTNTGG
+1056 GSGGFVTNTGG

-1146 NTLIYT
+1146 NTIIYT
-1152 DANGSAT
+1152 DADGSAT

>member
-1 MKKRLLCFLMALF
+1 MKKRLLCLLMALF

-26 TFAATLS
+26 TFAATMS

-44 LEGYSKT
+44 LEGYSKD
-51 CDTNGYIGYGTKCE
+51 CNASGYIGYGTKCE
-65 KKKDHGNHTITEKEA
+65 KKNNHGQGKHTITEKEA
-80 DAALREALKDL
+80 DAALREALKEL

-124 WTTGTGDLQSAITS
+124 WTTGTGDLQSAIVN
-138 KAKGSEFLSAIC
+138 KEKGSEFLSAIC
-150 RWNAS
+150 RWS
-155 TNDDNRRKIEAN
+155 DGDDNNRRKIEAN

-178 PSQFISVELDPNGG
+178 PSQFISVTLAPNGG

-199 QYYDVTTSQPVGVI
+199 QYYDVTTAQPVGVI
-213 PTNGS
+213 PTNGN
-218 KVFMGWYLSTGVDDK
+218 KVFMGWYLNANGQ
-233 GVFTDGNAVTKVSK
+233 DGNAVTKVTK
-247 VHDGKTLV
+247 DYDGKTLT
-255 ARWQKANGDTDSVN
+255 ARWQEAGSGMNAAYYTIT
-269 YLISVSD
+269 LSD
-276 LASRTLYSAPN
+276 LASQTIYDRPNKTAKTTAISKYLAADKKTL
-287 GSAWATKIDK
+287 T
-297 YITADGKSLRVKADY
+297 VFADY
-312 VDKDGVRWCMLGS
+312 VDKDGVRWCLLAQE
-325 GTNDGKAWEDW
+325 DGVPNGWQDW

-346 IVADTSGLEMDV
+346 IVANTSGLEMDV

-371 NATIFSAQ
+371 NATIFSAK

-413 PVGWVALMYTNFES
+413 PVAWVALMYTNFES
-427 VKDSGSSNQ
+427 VKDSGASNQ
-436 NSTNVVARAVVT
+436 NTTNVVARAVVT
-448 TKGYL
+448 AQGYL

-494 WICLAYTD
+494 WICLAYTN

-511 AANDVGL
+511 AANDTGL
-518 TSYAFTGKMKNSN
+518 TAYAFTGVMKTNT
-531 VYKTPGSTEASNLVV
+531 VYDAVDGTAKTVDGLEKT
-546 TKEAIPSSVT
+546 SVT
-556 VTNLTRD
+556 VTNLTL
-563 EEGNTWGKI
+563 GKNNVTWGKI
-572 SQGWIR
+572 SQGWIP
-578 VSDKDGGVLDIDLN
+578 VSNADGTSAAVILDV
-592 IAKYYV
+592 AKFYV
-598 VADAV
+598 TADAV
-603 SVRKDPKNDGEWVDT
+603 SVRDIASTEGKLQDT

-625 NVNDTYQVVVVGETI
+625 NVNNSYQVVVVGETV

-646 VGEDEATYGGWVNLA
+646 VGEESTATYGGWVNLA

-671 SIEEDKDD
+671 NLNENKDD

-701 TGATYGKIVGKLARG
+701 TGATYGKIIGKLARG
-716 TTARVLGERDGW
+716 ATARVLGERDGW
-728 YNLDVDVDGNPD
+728 YNLDVDVDGDPK

-749 LNVYEGTIDGSGN
+749 LNVYEGTIGGSDNSGN
-762 SSGDNNNGSSGG
+762 TNGSTGSTG
-774 NTTVETGTGIVANTY
+774 TTVETGTGIVANTY

-822 GAAKWGKTAQGWV
+822 GAAKWGKMSQGWV

-848 GGGSGSG
+848 NGGSGSNGTTG
-855 SSGGATTTEVAIYT
+855 STGATTTEVAIYT
-869 GQVKDGVGSVTVY
+869 GKTAGEGVKVY
-882 KETSTSSDTVR
+882 KETSTKSDVVR
-893 TLVDGDPVTV
+893 TLSVGDPVTV
-903 HELLTTTETK
+903 HELLTTTETTK
-913 KDDPTTGSG
+913 ENAGSGAG

-929 STITTKTT
+929 STTTTKTT

-970 DTLNVREA
+970 DTLNVRVD
-978 AGTDSDKVK
+978 AGTDYDKVK
-987 GLQLKKGDQVKVTSL
+987 GLQLKKGDQVKVTSVK
-1002 EIVKGN
+1002 IVKGN

-1013 EKDGKSGWISLAY
+1013 EKDGETGWISLAY

-1044 PSTPTIGSTGNT
+1044 PSTPVIGSTGNT
-1056 GTGGFVTNTGG
+1056 GTGGFVTNTSG

-1098 GASLVIYETTISEN
+1098 GASLVIYETTIAEN

-1131 PCINGAVDARVVYQD
+1131 PCTNGAVDARVVYND
-1146 NTLIYT
+1146 NTIIYT
-1152 DANGSAT
+1152 DANGTAT

-1174 VGKMARTDLGWV
+1174 VGKMARTDQGWV

>member
-44 LEGYSKT
+44 LEGYSRY
-51 CDTNGYIGYGTKCE
+51 CDKNGYIGYGTPCDGKG
-65 KKKDHGNHTITEKEA
+65 DHGGKKHEVDEIEA
-80 DAALREALKDL
+80 DKALREVLKDL

-124 WTTGTGDLQSAITS
+124 WTTGTGDLQSAIAN

-155 TNDDNRRKIEAN
+155 QDDDERRMIEAN

-178 PSQFISVELDPNGG
+178 PSQFIWVELNAKGG
-192 TMSQAAV
+192 TMSQAAI
-199 QYYDVTTSQPVGVI
+199 QYYDVSTAQPVGVI
-213 PTNGS
+213 PTYGD
-218 KVFMGWYLSTGVDDK
+218 KTFMGWYL
-233 GVFTDGNAVTKVSK
+233 DGDGHDGTVVTKVTK
-247 VHDGKTLV
+247 DHAGETLY
-255 ARWQKANGDTDSVN
+255 ARWQDSGKNMTGV
-269 YLISVSD
+269 YYTITLSD
-276 LASRTLYSAPN
+276 LASRTIYKAPN
-287 GSAWATKIDK
+287 GDALDTKIDK
-297 YITADGKSLRVKADY
+297 YIGSDGKTLTVYADY
-312 VDKDGVRWCMLGS
+312 VDKDGVRWCVLGH
-325 GTNDGKAWEDW
+325 GDGDKWDWQDW

-346 IVADTSGLEMDV
+346 IVANTSGLEIDV

-371 NATIFSAQ
+371 NATIFSAR
-379 NGSYKQGDKL
+379 NGSYKKGDKL

-436 NSTNVVARAVVT
+436 NTTNVVARAVVT
-448 TKGYL
+448 TQGYL

-463 QIVGALSNGTQ
+463 QIVGALAKGTQ

-518 TSYAFTGKMKNSN
+518 TAYAFTGVMHDSY
-531 VYKTPGSTEASNLVV
+531 VYDKVNGTGKAVDGLDGKT
-546 TKEAIPSSVT
+546 VT
-556 VTNLTRD
+556 VTNLTAD
-563 EEGNTWGKI
+563 EDGNTWGKI
-572 SQGWIR
+572 SEGWIPVTR
-578 VSDKDGGVLDIDLN
+578 SNGEAWKVDLDV
-592 IAKYYV
+592 AKFYV

-603 SVRKDPKNDGEWVDT
+603 SVRKNASTGAKLVDT

-625 NVNDTYQVVVVGETI
+625 NVNDTYQIVVVGETI

-646 VGEDEATYGGWVNLA
+646 VGADNHDTYGGWVNLA

-671 SIEEDKDD
+671 PIEEDKDD
-679 EYNTYTGQLAT
+679 EYNTYTGLLAT
-690 VINTDSVNVRI
+690 VVNTDSVNVRI

-728 YNLDVDVDGNPD
+728 YNLDVDVDGDPD
-740 TGSWVSGSY
+740 TGNWVSGSY
-749 LNVYEGTIDGSGN
+749 LNVYEGTIGGSDDSGS
-762 SSGDNNNGSSGG
+762 SSGSTGG
-774 NTTVETGTGIVANTY
+774 TTTVETGTGIVANTY

-822 GAAKWGKTAQGWV
+822 GAAKWGKMAQGWV

-848 GGGSGSG
+848 GGGSSGTGST
-855 SSGGATTTEVAIYT
+855 GATTTEVAIYT
-869 GQVKDGVGSVTVY
+869 GHSKDGVKVY
-882 KETSTSSDTVR
+882 KEASTKSDVVR
-893 TLVDGDPVTV
+893 TLAEDDPVTV
-903 HELLTTTETK
+903 HEFLTSTETTK
-913 KDDPTTGSG
+913 SDATSGSG
-922 DNGSDQE
+922 SNGSDEE
-929 STITTKTT
+929 SVTTTKTT

-946 YIVNPA
+946 YVVNPEK
-952 ANLTL
+952 NLTL
-957 DALDEKTYTLTES
+957 DALDEKTYTLTEKDS
-970 DTLNVREA
+970 LNAFTKA
-978 AGTDSDKVK
+978 AGSEKVSELK
-987 GLQLKKGDQVKVTSL
+987 LKKGDQVKVTL
-1002 EIVKGN
+1002 LQIVKGN

-1146 NTLIYT
+1146 NTIIYT
-1152 DANGSAT
+1152 DADGSAT